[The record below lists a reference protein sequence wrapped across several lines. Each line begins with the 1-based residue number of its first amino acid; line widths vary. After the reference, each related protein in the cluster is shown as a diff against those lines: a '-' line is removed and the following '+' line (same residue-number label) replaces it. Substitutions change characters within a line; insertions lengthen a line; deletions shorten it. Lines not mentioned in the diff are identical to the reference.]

1 MTHDTRGESVVEILD
16 ELLALVD
23 NARSIPM
30 SASVMINQSEV
41 RDLLQLARDA
51 VPDQVLRAD
60 DVLADI
66 DSVRASGRQEAASII
81 ASARQDAENIVAEA
95 RAQASRL
102 VSNDA
107 ITIAARSTAA
117 RIEDEAKQKAERLRE
132 GANHYSD
139 STLANLEGQVNGVAA
154 ALEEAVRAAHEKMD
168 AALAQIYA
176 GREVL
181 ASRQET
187 TDAVFDHSEEE

>member
-1 MTHDTRGESVVEILD
+1 MTQDTRGQSVVEILD

-139 STLANLEGQVNGVAA
+139 STLATLEGQVNGVAA
-154 ALEEAVRAAHEKMD
+154 ALEEAVRAAHENMD